1 MSNAAGNIIHIL
13 AELPDFLRKQ
23 MLRNRLKEFYGMSD
37 EEKSEM
43 INMALATVPTMDPS
57 KLSILFKTW
66 LELLSEFDAEKRGVI
81 LQTYC
86 TQILANPY
94 SIAKLDFNSLTTAF
108 MSLDHVQRERLTD
121 SLHEALLGLPNRSK
135 ILKLIPER
143 SLKAVGLQ

>member
-37 EEKSEM
+37 EEKSGM
-43 INMALATVPTMDPS
+43 INMVLATVPTMDPS

>member
-86 TQILANPY
+86 TQILANPS

>member
-43 INMALATVPTMDPS
+43 INMALATAPTMDPS

-86 TQILANPY
+86 IQILANPS

-135 ILKLIPER
+135 ILKMIPER

>member
-37 EEKSEM
+37 EEKRGM

-135 ILKLIPER
+135 ILKMIPER

>member
-135 ILKLIPER
+135 ILKMIPER

>member
-23 MLRNRLKEFYGMSD
+23 MLRNRLKEFYKMSD

-57 KLSILFKTW
+57 KLSLLFKTW

-108 MSLDHVQRERLTD
+108 MSLEHVQRERLTD

-135 ILKLIPER
+135 ILKMIPER

>member
-66 LELLSEFDAEKRGVI
+66 LELLSEFDAEKRVVI

-135 ILKLIPER
+135 ILKMIPER

>member
-37 EEKSEM
+37 EEKSGM
-43 INMALATVPTMDPS
+43 INMALATVTTMDPS

-135 ILKLIPER
+135 ILKMIPER

>member
-86 TQILANPY
+86 TQILANPS

-135 ILKLIPER
+135 ILKMIPER